1 MKIDPATIVQLL
13 TMRDTRRGDGN
24 EMGVP
29 VPSSLGLCGALWS
42 SGLLRAKAS
51 AGLLAGGKAE

>member
-1 MKIDPATIVQLL
+1 
-13 TMRDTRRGDGN
+13 MRDTRRGDGN
-24 EMGVP
+24 EVGVP

-51 AGLLAGGKAE
+51 AGLLAWGKAE